1 MSLPVIPF
9 PPFELSLSI
18 KATSTF
24 NMAKEYLCDCQRH
37 CKGVLTKVFWGA
49 FHWHEKFCKSEGTA
63 THEQLQPE
71 KDSLASGGLFQTTPD
86 KINDDFGYFLPSE
99 RTTPTP
105 EPATPSTVP
114 SATTGSGHYHTTIDE
129 EDDET
134 DEGHCRTELVVGKQ
148 QEDSLKS
155 LLDLLGYSYYY
166 RQWPMMSE
174 GAARVTSSTA

>member
-63 THEQLQPE
+63 TVRATRRSWHYTESSTTPISPDTPDGQQHEQLQPE

-134 DEGHCRTELVVGKQ
+134 DEGHCV
-148 QEDSLKS
+148 
-155 LLDLLGYSYYY
+155 
-166 RQWPMMSE
+166 
-174 GAARVTSSTA
+174 